1 MDPMGGCIGPRSLL
15 CQGLHFSLWPSPRPR
30 AHCRLTFA
38 LSLPLSPFY
47 SSNSPSSS
55 RCGNASILLG
65 RLHFPF
71 LQLLQ
76 PVACFCYNL
85 AFLPSPLTG
94 TPPSNLS
101 RPVCTSALSLPHTT
115 SPSARS
121 ARYPPVRPHASEAI
135 PGLGTTPCS
144 LFRQHLTAAIPRWP
158 LASTIC
164 DRTTRPNLRDNG
176 YRIRKDSLPSDLST
190 NQKYIHALSQR
201 LE

>member
-1 MDPMGGCIGPRSLL
+1 MGPRSLL
-15 CQGLHFSLWPSPRPR
+15 CQGLHFSLWPSPRLR
-30 AHCRLTFA
+30 AHCRLTFV

-65 RLHFPF
+65 RLRFPF

-85 AFLPSPLTG
+85 AYLPSPLTG

-101 RPVCTSALSLPHTT
+101 RPVCASALSLPHPT

-121 ARYPPVRPHASEAI
+121 ARYPPVRLNASGAH
-135 PGLGTTPCS
+135 PRRRHHFVLALP
-144 LFRQHLTAAIPRWP
+144 TASYTAVIPRWP

-164 DRTTRPNLRDNG
+164 DRTTQPNLRDNG
-176 YRIRKDSLPSDLST
+176 RRIRKNSLPSDLST
-190 NQKYIHALSQR
+190 NQKKIHTR
-201 LE
+201 LVAKTQTTQ